1 MKNNIWFTSDTHYQH
16 KNLCLGV
23 SEWDDKEKSCRKFQ
37 ILEEMN
43 ELIVKNIND
52 NVKENDTL
60 YHLGDWSFGGI
71 ENIWEF
77 RKRINCKNIHLIFG
91 NHDHHII
98 NDKILSN
105 CSWSFNKTNFIEDFP
120 NNIKFPDGTIDHM
133 FDVYTKDLFLSTQY
147 YLDLKVGKQHLIL
160 SHYPIE
166 EWDGIGHGYIHL
178 HGHCHGKLNLSETN
192 TIYRRFDVG
201 CDTNY
206 LKPYSWD
213 NIKKIMEQRQIKKH
227 NS

>member
-98 NDKILSN
+98 GNKVLPN
-105 CSWSFNKTNFIEDFP
+105 CISSYNYNYGKYDLFDNP
-120 NNIKFPDGTIDHM
+120 CLYIKDSS
-133 FDVYTKDLFLSTQY
+133 KAQNLFLSTQY
-147 YLDLKVGKQHLIL
+147 YLDLKIGKQHLIL
-160 SHYPIE
+160 SHFPIE
-166 EWDGIGHGYIHL
+166 EWDGISKNYIHL
-178 HGHCHGKLNLSETN
+178 HGHCHGSKNNSLMNIE
-192 TIYRRFDVG
+192 YKRMDVG
-201 CDTNY
+201 LDWNEFR
-206 LKPYSWD
+206 PYHYD
-213 NIKKIMEQRQIKKH
+213 EIIEIMKNRKKFIRHETK
-227 NS
+227 